1 MTTKTLRKNRR
12 EGVMLRTKSVI
23 LRAPEE
29 AMARRISPSG
39 QQRDPSS
46 PVQDVLLRM
55 TALAAIALMVVGCG
69 EKPPKETPRVV
80 RPVKTLVVGTGL
92 AEGLT
97 FPGTVRGSER
107 GELSFQ
113 IPGPLVEL
121 PVDEGDR
128 VSRGTLLARID
139 PTDYNLA
146 IAEAQATYDQSVSD
160 YRRYQRLYEKE
171 AVPLADVELKRA
183 VRDVS
188 AAKLEQA
195 RNNLGYTYLRAP
207 FPGRIGK
214 KYVEN
219 FEDVRAKEPVLT
231 LHRVD
236 TVEVTIDVPESLVTR
251 YRGDG
256 SQALAFARFETHP
269 DLAFPLKLKEIS
281 AEADAATQTYQAAF
295 TMKQPAEL
303 NVFPGMS
310 AQVTLRRRDAED
322 LAVSE
327 FTVPAQA
334 VFQDDGGRMTVW
346 VVDPGDHT
354 VHARAVEVG
363 PVTGATEIVVRSGL
377 EDGDMIAATAVE
389 QLREGMEI
397 RPLAAR

>member
-1 MTTKTLRKNRR
+1 MRTQEVRKITL
-12 EGVMLRTKSVI
+12 S
-23 LRAPEE
+23 
-29 AMARRISPSG
+29 AMA
-39 QQRDPSS
+39 
-46 PVQDVLLRM
+46 VALLG
-55 TALAAIALMVVGCG
+55 IGCG
-69 EKPPKETPRVV
+69 EKPPKETPEVV
-80 RPVKTLVVGTGL
+80 RPVKTIVVGAGLTG
-92 AEGLT
+92 GLT

-107 GELSFQ
+107 AELSFQ
-113 IPGPLVEL
+113 VAGPLVEL

-139 PTDYNLA
+139 PTDYDIA
-146 IAEAQATYDQSVSD
+146 IAEAQATYDKSVSD

-171 AVPLADVELKRA
+171 AVPLADVELRRA
-183 VRDVS
+183 QRDVT
-188 AAKLEQA
+188 AAQLEQA
-195 RNNLGYTYLRAP
+195 RNNQGYTYLRAP
-207 FPGRIGK
+207 FSGRIGK

-231 LHRVD
+231 LHRID

-251 YRGDG
+251 FRGDG
-256 SQALAFARFETHP
+256 SLVLAFARFETHA
-269 DLAFPLKLKEIS
+269 DLALPLTLKEIS
-281 AEADAATQTYQAAF
+281 AEADPATQTYQAAF

-310 AQVTLRRRDAED
+310 TQVTLRRRDTED
-322 LAVSE
+322 LAASE

-334 VFQDDGGRMTVW
+334 VLQDDSGRMMVW
-346 VVDPGDHT
+346 AVDPADNT
-354 VHARAVEVG
+354 VHARPVEVG

-377 EDGDMIAATAVE
+377 ENGEMIAATAVQ

>member
-1 MTTKTLRKNRR
+1 
-12 EGVMLRTKSVI
+12 
-23 LRAPEE
+23 
-29 AMARRISPSG
+29 
-39 QQRDPSS
+39 
-46 PVQDVLLRM
+46 M
-55 TALAAIALMVVGCG
+55 TALALVALLGIGCG
-69 EKPPKETPRVV
+69 EKPQRETPEVV
-80 RPVKTLVVGTGL
+80 RPVKTLVVGS
-92 AEGLT
+92 GLT
-97 FPGTVRGSER
+97 GGLNFPGTVRGSER

-113 IPGPLVEL
+113 VSGPLVEL

-183 VRDVS
+183 IRDVS

-207 FPGRIGK
+207 FSGRIGR
-214 KYVEN
+214 KYIEN

-231 LHRVD
+231 LHRID

-251 YRGDG
+251 FRGDPT
-256 SQALAFARFETHP
+256 QALAFATFETHP
-269 DLAFPLKLKEIS
+269 DLALPLTLKEIS

-295 TMKQPAEL
+295 TMKQPDEL

-310 AQVTLRRRDAED
+310 TQVTLRRRDAED

-327 FTVPAQA
+327 FTVPAHA
-334 VFQDDGGRMTVW
+334 VFQNDGGAMTVW
-346 VVDPGDHT
+346 VVDPASNT

-363 PVTGATEIVVRSGL
+363 PVTGATELVVRSGL
-377 EDGDMIAATAVE
+377 EDGDMIAATAVQ

>member
-1 MTTKTLRKNRR
+1 MTPSESSKIRR
-12 EGVMLRTKSVI
+12 EVAMPKTQRVI
-23 LRAPEE
+23 LRSFVVERATKNLSADPTERFFGRNPTMARPQNDRTE
-29 AMARRISPSG
+29 LCPGLQPPAAAGRRLEMTGVVALSAAMA
-39 QQRDPSS
+39 
-46 PVQDVLLRM
+46 LLG
-55 TALAAIALMVVGCG
+55 IGCG
-69 EKPPKETPRVV
+69 EKPQRETPEVV
-80 RPVKTLVVGTGL
+80 RPVKTLVVGS
-92 AEGLT
+92 GLT
-97 FPGTVRGSER
+97 GGLNFPGTVRGSER

-113 IPGPLVEL
+113 VSGPLVEL

-207 FPGRIGK
+207 FSGRIGR
-214 KYVEN
+214 KYIEN

-231 LHRVD
+231 LHRID

-251 YRGDG
+251 FRGDPT
-256 SQALAFARFETHP
+256 QALAFATFETHP
-269 DLAFPLKLKEIS
+269 DHALPLTLKEIS

-295 TMKQPAEL
+295 TM
-303 NVFPGMS
+303 
-310 AQVTLRRRDAED
+310 
-322 LAVSE
+322 
-327 FTVPAQA
+327 
-334 VFQDDGGRMTVW
+334 
-346 VVDPGDHT
+346 
-354 VHARAVEVG
+354 
-363 PVTGATEIVVRSGL
+363 
-377 EDGDMIAATAVE
+377 
-389 QLREGMEI
+389 
-397 RPLAAR
+397 